1 MTINTTSG
9 TVRITCGGKPLDG
22 PYLPPESDLAELG
35 RVLAQR
41 YATIKTKEGEETA

>member
-9 TVRITCGGKPLDG
+9 TVRITCGGKPLEG
-22 PYLPPESDLAELG
+22 AYLPPDINLAELG

-41 YATIKTKEGEETA
+41 YATKDKEETA